1 MGVTFRNYDP
11 RPFFTD
17 DYREVREFLAR
28 VNAQKLYMPRFLW
41 GAWEWAVT
49 HGGRDQDNLGKIG
62 LWEDGGKLVAIA
74 AYECPLGEGFLIVD
88 EDYAWLKPDLVDYAQ
103 EHLHDN
109 GKLRLLLPDGDD
121 ALQRAAISRGF
132 RPTQDRDPI
141 SALDIG
147 TLQPCGLPDGF
158 SFVSLADNWSWQQ
171 YKRIMWRGFD
181 ESGAPPYDEKSISIC
196 RQMLSS
202 PMIRPE
208 LVVAVAAPDG
218 NYVSHCGT
226 WYRPDDFYCLVEPV
240 ATDPDYRGMG
250 LGRAAVTEALRRCGA
265 LGAKQAVVGS
275 GQQFYYNLGF
285 YPIFSVTYWERAN

>member
-121 ALQRAAISRGF
+121 ALQ
-132 RPTQDRDPI
+132 
-141 SALDIG
+141 ALG
-147 TLQPCGLPDGF
+147 QVRPDGVHHGRGGLALAVGLQKGHAAGKAQVLYVF
-158 SFVSLADNWSWQQ
+158 FIEGFVGEDKIPLPQILAPGKLPKGIGEGQIGVHLEFQHVN
-171 YKRIMWRGFD
+171 
-181 ESGAPPYDEKSISIC
+181 
-196 RQMLSS
+196 SS
-202 PMIRPE
+202 
-208 LVVAVAAPDG
+208 
-218 NYVSHCGT
+218 
-226 WYRPDDFYCLVEPV
+226 
-240 ATDPDYRGMG
+240 
-250 LGRAAVTEALRRCGA
+250 
-265 LGAKQAVVGS
+265 
-275 GQQFYYNLGF
+275 
-285 YPIFSVTYWERAN
+285 